1 MARFTDRV
9 AIVTGGGSGLGAA
22 TARLFAADGASVAIV
37 DLAADTAE
45 AVAAGI
51 RADGGRAQGYAA
63 DVSDAGSVQACVD
76 AAAGELGRPQIL
88 VNSAGIG
95 GFARSEEE
103 SPERWASIVGV
114 NLTGTFLMCRFTLP
128 YLLDGGGAIV
138 NIASNAGIMGQPF
151 SAAYCASKGGVINL
165 TRALAVEYLDRGVRV
180 NCVAPGGMRTPLTKG
195 FRLPE
200 DADFD
205 LLRPIM
211 SRIGVSEPDEVAEC
225 IAYVA
230 SDMARY
236 MIGSIVSIDG
246 GLVTYGGGF
255 PKPPE
260 TSTTSSPSQG

>member
-1 MARFTDRV
+1 MA
-9 AIVTGGGSGLGAA
+9 AEGAA
-22 TARLFAADGASVAIV
+22 VAVV
-37 DLAADTAE
+37 DLAADAAE
-45 AVAAGI
+45 GVAEGI
-51 RADGGRAQGYAA
+51 RGAGGQARAYAA
-63 DVSDAGSVQACVD
+63 DVSDAASVESCVG
-76 AAAGELGRPQIL
+76 AAASDLGRPRVL

-95 GFARSEEE
+95 GFSRSEEE
-103 SPERWASIVGV
+103 SPERWASILGV

-211 SRIGVSEPDEVAEC
+211 SRLGASEPEEVAEC

-230 SDMARY
+230 SDTARY
-236 MIGSIVSIDG
+236 MIGSIISIDG

-255 PKPPE
+255 PKPA
-260 TSTTSSPSQG
+260 STTSSPQG

>member
-9 AIVTGGGSGLGAA
+9 AIVTGAGSGLGRA
-22 TARLFAADGASVAIV
+22 TATLFAAEGAKVAVV
-37 DLAADTAE
+37 DLAEDAART
-45 AVAAGI
+45 VAADI
-51 RADGGRAQGYAA
+51 AAAGGTATAYAG
-63 DVSDAGSVQACVD
+63 DVSDPGSVRACVD
-76 AAAGELGRPQIL
+76 AVAADLGRPQIL

-95 GFARSEEE
+95 GFAKSHEET
-103 SPERWASIVGV
+103 PEHWGSIIGV

-128 YLLDGGGAIV
+128 YLLDGGGTIV
-138 NIASNAGIMGQPF
+138 NIASNAGLMGQPF

-165 TRALAVEYLDRGVRV
+165 TRALAVEYLDQGVRV

-205 LLRPIM
+205 VLRPIM
-211 SRIGVSEPDEVAEC
+211 SRIGVSEPEEVAEC

-230 SDMARY
+230 SDTARY
-236 MIGSIVSIDG
+236 MIGSIISIDG

-255 PKPPE
+255 PKPATPTPAE
-260 TSTTSSPSQG
+260 AAG